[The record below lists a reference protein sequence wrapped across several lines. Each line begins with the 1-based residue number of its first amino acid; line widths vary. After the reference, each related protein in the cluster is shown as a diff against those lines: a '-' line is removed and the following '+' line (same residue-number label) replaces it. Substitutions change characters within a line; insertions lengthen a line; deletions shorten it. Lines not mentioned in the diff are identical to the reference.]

1 MAPAQEDGLGSADQ
15 EPYGTELSREMSDAF
30 GELKNAGCPRPDLL
44 QAAHAGVLPPA
55 LGDPVRRH
63 LETCSICQSLL
74 HSLDELDDTPL
85 PADGS
90 QRIWRQIQGSIARD
104 ESGSAA
110 SRQSVWSW
118 LGFRPWLAVAAAS
131 AIVLLT
137 IGVGVM
143 REARRPTVAISPAH
157 PLVTAQASPVLA
169 LEKAPIVLPPAA
181 FLVWRGQDQGADPW
195 KELQSALT
203 LYQSGDY
210 GQAAEQ
216 LRGLTAKQP
225 GLAEAWFYLGVC
237 QLFLKTYGDAAGD
250 LEKARGLAR
259 QPLADYAGW
268 YLALADERTEKVP
281 EARTL
286 LDELCRGG
294 GAMAAKACTG
304 LEKLPVIK

>member
-1 MAPAQEDGLGSADQ
+1 
-15 EPYGTELSREMSDAF
+15 MSDAF
-30 GELKNAGCPRPDLL
+30 GELKNAGCPSPDLL
-44 QAAHAGVLPPA
+44 QAAQAGVLPPA

-63 LETCSICQSLL
+63 LEACSICQSLL
-74 HSLDELDDTPL
+74 HGLDELDDAPV
-85 PADGS
+85 PGDGS
-90 QRIWRQIQGSIARD
+90 QRIWHQIQGNIARD
-104 ESGSAA
+104 RSGSPAL
-110 SRQSVWSW
+110 RQSVWRW

-137 IGVGVM
+137 LGVGLM
-143 REARRPTVAISPAH
+143 REARRPAVAISPAL

-181 FLVWRGQDQGADPW
+181 LLVWRGQDQGADPW

-210 GQAAEQ
+210 GPAAEQ
-216 LRGLTAKQP
+216 LRGLAAKRP
-225 GLAEAWFYLGVC
+225 RLAEAWFYLGVC
-237 QLFLKTYGDAAGD
+237 RLFLKADAEATGD
-250 LEKARGLAR
+250 LQTARDLAR
-259 QPLADYAGW
+259 PPLADYAGW
-268 YLALADERTEKVP
+268 YLALADERTGKVP
-281 EARTL
+281 EARSL